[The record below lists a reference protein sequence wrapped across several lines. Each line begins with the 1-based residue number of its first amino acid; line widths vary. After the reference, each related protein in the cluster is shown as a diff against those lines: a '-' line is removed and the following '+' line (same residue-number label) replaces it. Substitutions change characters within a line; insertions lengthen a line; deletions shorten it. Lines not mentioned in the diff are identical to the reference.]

1 MCRNITPLRGL
12 EPEATTEEITAAAI
26 QFVRKVAGVTTVTP
40 ATQAAFQRAVDE
52 ISRATTTLLADMPP
66 RRNPPSTLP
75 PLRRLSSP

>member
-52 ISRATTTLLADMPP
+52 ISRATATLLAEMPP

-75 PLRRLSSP
+75 PLRRITSP